1 MLSSDV
7 QSLSLGLGVRFA
19 STRLYQKL
27 LPKSPASTTKIWSLH
42 VDPHSFWLFRGAHPL
57 NEKVNSV
64 TLAHI
69 GLTLFWLGVLE
80 LTVTYAS
87 NYSSFLLNPEVK
99 PSSQYASTIVGQS
112 LLNGDTGSELSGT
125 STVTGIFSVLPT

>member
-1 MLSSDV
+1 MN
-7 QSLSLGLGVRFA
+7 
-19 STRLYQKL
+19 K
-27 LPKSPASTTKIWSLH
+27 
-42 VDPHSFWLFRGAHPL
+42 
-57 NEKVNSV
+57 KVNSV

-112 LLNGDTGSELSGT
+112 LLNGDTESELSET
-125 STVTGIFSVLPT
+125 STVTGIFSVNTYLTQLINISCLKSASITLLGFSFLLFF